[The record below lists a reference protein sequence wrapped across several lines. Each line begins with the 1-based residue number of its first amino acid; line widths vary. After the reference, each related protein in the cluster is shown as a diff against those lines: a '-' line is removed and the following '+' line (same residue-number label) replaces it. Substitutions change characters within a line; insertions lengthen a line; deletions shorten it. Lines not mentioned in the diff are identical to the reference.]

1 MIIRAFVVEK
11 GVGGKALE
19 LIEVKKGNDVL
30 SYAFCV
36 ADFFIAI
43 RKVKDSHNLIKVE
56 TDDNFLFEVLRDR
69 LKVTDCEVVK
79 ITDSKT

>member
-11 GVGGKALE
+11 GVEGKALE
-19 LIEVKKGNDVL
+19 LIEVEKGSDMG
-30 SYAFCV
+30 SYAVCL
-36 ADFFIAI
+36 AEFFIQI

-56 TDDNFLFEVLRDR
+56 TDDDFLFNILRDR

-79 ITDSKT
+79 IEC